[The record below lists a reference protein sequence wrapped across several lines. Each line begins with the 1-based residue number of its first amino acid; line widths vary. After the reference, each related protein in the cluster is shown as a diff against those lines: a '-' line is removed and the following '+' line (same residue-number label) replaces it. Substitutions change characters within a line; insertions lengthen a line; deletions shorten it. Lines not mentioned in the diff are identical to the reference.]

1 MTRWWSSLTSE
12 QRWLV
17 GSVACVWA
25 GWLLYLVSPID
36 VITDLIPI
44 LGWLDD
50 ALALLGAVS
59 FTVFAA
65 LRLRGTGFGE
75 LMPDA
80 LRPRSLQ
87 AAPPLDSDREPD
99 GDIAGYRPLS
109 ADELRSL

>member
-1 MTRWWSSLTSE
+1 MSAPTPPTRSTMRTPFGLTITT
-12 QRWLV
+12 L
-17 GSVACVWA
+17 A
-25 GWLLYLVSPID
+25 G
-36 VITDLIPI
+36 
-44 LGWLDD
+44 G
-50 ALALLGAVS
+50 AALLGAVS